1 MEGVI
6 YIMEGILKEYT
17 TEDIKKR
24 KIQLEKEVQKSKV
37 IKETLEK
44 YFKFEISNYIID
56 DIVHNETYRHLC
68 LIISLATVNER
79 ISSKNAKKLKE
90 GIKEIFNIEDDFDI
104 VKSELLFN
112 E

>member
-1 MEGVI
+1 
-6 YIMEGILKEYT
+6 MEGILKEYT

-79 ISSKNAKKLKE
+79 LSSKNAKKLKE
-90 GIKEIFNIEDDFDI
+90 GIKEIFSIEDDLDM
-104 VKSELLFN
+104 VKSELLLN